1 LTDHL
6 SITFLLFIHSVTG
19 PFFDLQAAQTSS
31 LYQSP
36 HFFFSTQNTLSSA
49 FFSLFLKI
57 RSKLERARV
66 FSVYLFYFYFATLFF
81 FSRNRIKTFQ
91 FVNSQTAANFSNAPK
106 FNVGRDSEQKNAKE
120 EIFCGQ
126 NFALSK
132 NAKRYKSALATL
144 NQT

>member
-1 LTDHL
+1 
-6 SITFLLFIHSVTG
+6 V
-19 PFFDLQAAQTSS
+19 P
-31 LYQSP
+31 
-36 HFFFSTQNTLSSA
+36 

-66 FSVYLFYFYFATLFF
+66 FSVYLFYFFATLFF
-81 FSRNRIKTFQ
+81 FSRNRNFKIFQ

-126 NFALSK
+126 NFARSK
-132 NAKRYKSALATL
+132 NAKRYKSALL
-144 NQT
+144 RP